1 MGSCV
6 RIAAIGHNRCM
17 GNPLIDLIVA
27 ILAICGAIVAV
38 GMLGRGRLGSLYDHI
53 GREGDYSSPA
63 PRPEPHAGSPAAFA
77 ERDLEVRQMLQA
89 RNERRARS
97 GEAPLDLDAELARLI
112 DAPPGVPAGAESGQ
126 AQTARHDPELVEE
139 LRQLAEARNQRRI
152 RRGEPPL
159 DVRAEVER
167 ALAELDV

>member
-1 MGSCV
+1 
-6 RIAAIGHNRCM
+6 M

-27 ILAICGAIVAV
+27 ILAICGAIAAV
-38 GMLGRGRLGSLYDHI
+38 GMLGRGRLGSLYDQI
-53 GREGDYSSPA
+53 GQEGDYSAGPQ
-63 PRPEPHAGSPAAFA
+63 RPEPRPGSPAALA

-97 GEAPLDLDAELARLI
+97 GQAPLDLDAELARLL
-112 DAPPGVPAGAESGQ
+112 DPPAVAPAGEESGQ
-126 AQTARHDPELVEE
+126 AQAARHDPELVEE
-139 LRQLAEARNQRRI
+139 LRQLAEARNQHRI

-167 ALAELDV
+167 TLAELDV